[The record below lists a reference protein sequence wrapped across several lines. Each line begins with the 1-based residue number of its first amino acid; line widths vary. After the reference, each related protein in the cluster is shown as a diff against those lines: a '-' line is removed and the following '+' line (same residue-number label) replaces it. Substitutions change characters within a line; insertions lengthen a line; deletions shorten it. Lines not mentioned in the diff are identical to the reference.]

1 MIFTNL
7 IQANL
12 RTKIFGKEIEYYQ
25 RLSSTNEEAWDL
37 IKNEEASHGMIV
49 ITDNQF
55 QGKGRSGNSWF
66 MSPSKGLA
74 MSLIIL
80 ESLSAEKVRL
90 IPLLTGIA
98 IAKTLENRGYSPKLK
113 WPNDI
118 LLNEKKVSGIL
129 CESKLSGHSVQS
141 IVVGVGINVNE
152 SEQDFPEILNQSAT
166 SLYIETS
173 HTHQRELVA
182 AIFTTYFEQLLEKL
196 QTSSNEIISEWTHY
210 CGHINETVSFN
221 FQNEIK
227 SGLFKGVDNSGQ
239 ARVII
244 DDTEHKFASIILD

>member
-74 MSLIIL
+74 MSLIL
-80 ESLSAEKVRL
+80 KEHLSAKKAGL
-90 IPLLTGIA
+90 IPLAVGIA
-98 IAKTLENRGYSPKLK
+98 VAETLKNRGQIPKLK

-118 LLNEKKVSGIL
+118 LLNGKKVGGVL
-129 CESKLSGHSVQS
+129 CESKLSGEKIQSV
-141 IVVGVGINVNE
+141 VVGVGLNINE
-152 SEQDFPEILNQSAT
+152 TEEDFPEALGQTAT
-166 SLYIETS
+166 SLFIES
-173 HTHQRELVA
+173 SYTHQRELVA

-210 CGHINETVSFN
+210 CGHINETVSFS

-227 SGLFKGVDNSGQ
+227 SGLFKGIDESGQ